1 MAEPVTAQPSY
12 RALLGVPSL
21 GRVLLAMQIARIS
34 QSMIGIV
41 MILFA
46 LQRYNDTSLAGL
58 VAFASIFPGLI
69 ISPIAGALLDRHGRV
84 RLIILDYLV
93 AATSLVLVAILSMS
107 GHLTAGL
114 LVAIVALA
122 GLTGP
127 LSSSG
132 LRSLFPLLVP
142 EPLWERV
149 NAVDSNGWVLAT
161 VVGAPLGAVV
171 AQFVGFEVAMIGIA
185 VAYASAAL
193 VMFGA
198 PDPRTDVAST
208 GNLLRDA
215 WLGLVYTWNNRT
227 LRALAISLSTMNL
240 SGGVVEIVVPV
251 LILKHLGMGQ
261 DVVGFMF
268 GLMGAFGVVSAFVS
282 GRIRTEGQERRMI
295 LIPAAGFTV
304 ATAILLWPGSLMP
317 IALSMAV
324 GGLLNGPMDIAMF
337 TMRQRC
343 TDPAWMG
350 RAFTVS
356 MKLNFSGFPI
366 GAALAGIMVSVWPV
380 EVAIAFGVAANA
392 LGALL
397 GYVLIPRGSVDAGVA
412 DPGAGGELGP
422 VSRDSK
428 RPGGYA
434 RPPNSQLGV
443 TGPAAT
449 TRAAP
454 PLAPPRNRACGG

>member
-1 MAEPVTAQPSY
+1 VAEPVTTSPSY

-46 LQRYNDTSLAGL
+46 LQRYNDPSLAGL

-93 AATSLVLVAILSMS
+93 ATTALVVVAGLSLT
-107 GHLTAGL
+107 GHLTAWL
-114 LVAIVALA
+114 LVVIVALA

-142 EPLWERV
+142 KPLWERV

-161 VVGAPLGAVV
+161 VVGAPAGAVV
-171 AQFVGFEVAMIGIA
+171 AQFVGFEVAMVGIA

-193 VMFGA
+193 VMIGA
-198 PDPRTDVAST
+198 PDPRTEVAST

-215 WLGLVYTWNNRT
+215 WLGLVYTWSNRT
-227 LRALAISLSTMNL
+227 LRSLAISLSTMNL
-240 SGGVVEIVVPV
+240 SGGVIEIVVPV

-261 DVVGFMF
+261 DMVGYMF
-268 GLMGAFGVVSAFVS
+268 GLSGVFGVGSAFVS
-282 GRIRTEGQERRMI
+282 GRLRTEGQERRLI
-295 LIPAAGFTV
+295 LIPAAGFVFT
-304 ATAILLWPGSLMP
+304 TAILLWPGSIVP

-324 GGLLNGPMDIAMF
+324 SGLLNGPLDIAMF
-337 TMRQRC
+337 TLRQRR

-356 MKLNFSGFPI
+356 MNLNFSGFPI
-366 GAALAGIMVSVWPV
+366 GAALTGMMLSVWPI
-380 EVAIAFGVAANA
+380 EVAIIFGVAANV
-392 LGALL
+392 LGVLL
-397 GYVLIPRGSVDAGVA
+397 GYVLIPRSDEAVTDEGRPVPD
-412 DPGAGGELGP
+412 GA
-422 VSRDSK
+422 SAS
-428 RPGGYA
+428 A
-434 RPPNSQLGV
+434 
-443 TGPAAT
+443 
-449 TRAAP
+449 
-454 PLAPPRNRACGG
+454 